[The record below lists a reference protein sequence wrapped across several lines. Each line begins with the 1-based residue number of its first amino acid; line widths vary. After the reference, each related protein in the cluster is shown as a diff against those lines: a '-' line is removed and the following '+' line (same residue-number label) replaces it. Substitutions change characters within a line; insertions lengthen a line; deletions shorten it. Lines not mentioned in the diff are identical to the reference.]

1 MKLFVTPATDG
12 LPMTQGREESALC
25 HHQLKRGCEM
35 PIADE
40 GAGKF
45 DQKAHEA
52 FMRSLG

>member
-12 LPMTQGREESALC
+12 LPMTQGHEESALC
-25 HHQLKRGCEM
+25 HHQLKQGCAM
-35 PIADE
+35 PLIDE
-40 GAGKF
+40 KREKF